1 MTRAGMESC
10 PTDTPVP
17 SDNAVATRNGIRACI
32 VAPSGALGAEH
43 LVELPEEILT
53 LQGPDGGLLRVRVRL
68 DQQHL
73 LLRRLFLPLQVGQ
86 RLRQLLIGGV
96 HAGPGLAHPG
106 LELLEPLLA
115 LAEVIL
121 QVLLPQ
127 FPKQRDPE
135 DPGEARGEVRKTRSE
150 EHTSELQSRLHL
162 VCRLLLEK

>member
-17 SDNAVATRNGIRACI
+17 SDKAVATRKGIRACI

-43 LVELPEEILT
+43 LVELPEEILA

-86 RLRQLLIGGV
+86 R
-96 HAGPGLAHPG
+96 
-106 LELLEPLLA
+106 
-115 LAEVIL
+115 
-121 QVLLPQ
+121 
-127 FPKQRDPE
+127 
-135 DPGEARGEVRKTRSE
+135 SE
-150 EHTSELQSRLHL
+150 ERRVGKECRSRW
-162 VCRLLLEK
+162 VACR